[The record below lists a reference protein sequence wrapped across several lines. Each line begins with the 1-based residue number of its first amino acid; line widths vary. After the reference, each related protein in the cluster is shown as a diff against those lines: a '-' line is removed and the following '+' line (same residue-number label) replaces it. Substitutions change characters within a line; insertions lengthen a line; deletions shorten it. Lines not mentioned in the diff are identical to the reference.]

1 MKTII
6 PEAGSTFS
14 SLHHNDTLSLSVDW
28 GLAMAGVVLAM
39 VFVRPIVDF
48 IADHMGREAAL
59 NALGGHVWG
68 SGCGARSARC
78 SRRSTGPVLYKN
90 C

>member
-1 MKTII
+1 MSLAAIQFRHWYLH
-6 PEAGSTFS
+6 ELRAGLA
-14 SLHHNDTLSLSVDW
+14 SLP
-28 GLAMAGVVLAM
+28 LAMAGVVLAM

-59 NALGGHVWG
+59 NAHGGHVWG

-78 SRRSTGPVLYKN
+78 SRRPTGPMLYKN